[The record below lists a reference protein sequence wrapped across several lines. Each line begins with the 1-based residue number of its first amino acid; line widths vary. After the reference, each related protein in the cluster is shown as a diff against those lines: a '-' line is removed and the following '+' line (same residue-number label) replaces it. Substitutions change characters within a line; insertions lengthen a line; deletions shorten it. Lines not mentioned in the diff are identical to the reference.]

1 MQRSIS
7 NQKSISPLIYILLF
21 IVYESLS
28 SVYLFLPPLLAV
40 LSALFIDALKK
51 DDSMQLFVTSF
62 CMIIFE
68 SQMGYPLFSSIIYF
82 SLIYK
87 FVLPKIE
94 QSFGCASCIKISQVI
109 LAYVGFYLFNMLMS
123 NIFLLPEPSINYYA
137 IYYIIM
143 EFLIVSIFL

>member
-7 NQKSISPLIYILLF
+7 NQKSITPFIYIILF
-21 IVYESLS
+21 VIYESLS

-40 LSALFIDALKK
+40 LSVLFIQALKK
-51 DDSMQLFVTSF
+51 EDGTEIFMISF
-62 CMIIFE
+62 CMLVFE
-68 SQMGYPLFSSIIYF
+68 SQMGYTLFSTIIYF

-94 QSFGCASCIKISQVI
+94 QSISCASCIKISYSI
-109 LAYVGFYLFNMLMS
+109 LAYIGFFVFSMIMS
-123 NIFLLPEPSINYYA
+123 NIFLLPEPSINYYV
-137 IYYIIM
+137 IYYIVI